1 MRRYSS
7 QLVPQMLELAKV
19 WQGQSALDVDC
30 GPGALT
36 SGRVAR
42 LGAQAVCAVDP
53 SGPFVAASRQR
64 HPGVDVRQAGAEQ
77 LPFDDRRFDVALAQ
91 LVVHFMADPV
101 ALSEMRR
108 VVRVNGVVAA
118 CVWDHAAGRSPVAD
132 FWRVAVSVD
141 PTVQRRH
148 GARARVGIHAGFGA
162 AGRPAADR
170 RAGSVGSRRQ
180 VVQRDVQI
188 DESVRDTVRLRHT
201 KTLVELNILV
211 SDFSETTTEPFDW
224 TPTSQRWTTGW
235 TTPATISAA
244 WHLTRSFR
252 ALGRIRTCDARF
264 RKPTLYPL
272 SYEGGDNAG

>member
-1 MRRYSS
+1 
-7 QLVPQMLELAKV
+7 MLELAKV
-19 WQGQSALDVDC
+19 RQGQSALDVDC

-108 VVRVNGVVAA
+108 VVRVNGGVAA

-180 VVQRDVQI
+180 VVQRDVQNRRVGARHRAPPPYE
-188 DESVRDTVRLRHT
+188 DARRAQHPGQRLLRARRLSPST
-201 KTLVELNILV
+201 GRRRAE
-211 SDFSETTTEPFDW
+211 
-224 TPTSQRWTTGW
+224 RWTTGW